1 MTDLSAD
8 ALRPHEVAVALPET
22 FDASLYFIGRLR
34 TPWSDR
40 SQCPRRGDPEAGPD
54 CRVELDP
61 RWIEGLTGVEGR
73 ERIQLLYWMHLSRR
87 DLMRQNPNFGG
98 ASVGTFSL
106 RSPVRPNPIAATV
119 VRLLRVEGPVLTVR
133 GLDCVDGTPL
143 IDIKGE
149 FGAIP

>member
-8 ALRPHEVAVALPET
+8 ALRPHEVAVALPEA
-22 FDASLYFIGRLR
+22 FDVSLYFIGRLR

-119 VRLLRVEGPVLTVR
+119 VRLLRVDGPVLTVR

>member
-1 MTDLSAD
+1 MTDLSD
-8 ALRPHEVAVALPET
+8 ALRPHEVAVPLPEA
-22 FDASLYFIGRLR
+22 FDASIWFIGRLR
-34 TPWSDR
+34 TPWTDR
-40 SQCPRRGDPEAGPD
+40 SQCPRRGDPDLGPD

-61 RWIEGLTGVEGR
+61 RWVEGLAGVEGR

-87 DLMRQNPNFGG
+87 DLMRQNPNFGD

-119 VRLLRVEGPVLTVR
+119 VRLLRVEGPVLHVR

-143 IDIKGE
+143 VDIKGE

>member
-1 MTDLSAD
+1 MTDHVTD
-8 ALRPHEVAVALPET
+8 LRPHEVAVPLPGA
-22 FDASLYFIGRLR
+22 FDASIWFIGRLR
-34 TPWSDR
+34 TPWTDR
-40 SQCPRRGDPEAGPD
+40 SQCPRRGDPDSGPD

-61 RWIEGLTGVEGR
+61 RWIEGLAGVEGR

-87 DLMRQNPNFGG
+87 DLMRQNPNFGD

-119 VRLLRVEGPVLTVR
+119 VRLLRVEGAVLHVR

-143 IDIKGE
+143 VDIKGE